1 LNPSPSVVPKGNGMV
16 SSPPVS
22 ARPSLAAPKIS
33 PHEPVK
39 ASGGPA
45 IAKRPTSGVRS
56 VNRSVKS

>member
-1 LNPSPSVVPKGNGMV
+1 LVVPKGNGMV

-45 IAKRPTSGVRS
+45 IVKRPTSGVRS